1 MTRIARVE
9 IFSQEEYP
17 EGPGYLDIT
26 VSQNLIERV
35 QALHHA
41 VKSTAA
47 TTIHVRW
54 TERLILGDEA
64 EDEQVTELVN
74 QTAYNHVVGATLVV
88 ASHGFWFEFYGK
100 YDSEPYWSDSLAF
113 DVLGVKVEEGET
125 AVGDKPIAYAD
136 ILHVLQRAKADIEG
150 LIYIAGT
157 DPLDEAE
164 MLADNYAVQW
174 ETLAM
179 LAEFSQRC
187 NEETSAQKTD
197 ARSRPFFACRVT
209 V

>member
-9 IFSQEEYP
+9 VFSQEEYL
-17 EGPGYLDIT
+17 EGPEYLDIT
-26 VSQNLIERV
+26 LNQTLIERV

-54 TERLILGDEA
+54 TEGLVLGDEA

-74 QTAYNHVVGATLVV
+74 HTAYNHVVGATLVV
-88 ASHGFWFEFYGK
+88 PSHGFWFEFYGK

-113 DVLGVKVEEGET
+113 DVLGVTEEEGET
-125 AVGDKPIAYAD
+125 AVDDGQPIAYAD
-136 ILHVLQRAKADIEG
+136 ILHVLQRARADIEG
-150 LIYIAGT
+150 LISVAGT
-157 DPLDEAE
+157 DPHDETK

-179 LAEFSQRC
+179 LGEFRQRL
-187 NEETSAQKTD
+187 ELELAQ
-197 ARSRPFFACRVT
+197 SSV
-209 V
+209 